1 MVNGR
6 RSHRTTQPNVLKV
19 NMANEIETS
28 IQTKDGARVG
38 VDQYDES
45 IWLSLQ
51 GRRASM
57 HVILNRAEAEQLLVN
72 LKLVLAQE
80 VTA

>member
-1 MVNGR
+1 MKND
-6 RSHRTTQPNVLKV
+6 
-19 NMANEIETS
+19 IETS

-38 VDQYDES
+38 ADQYDES

-57 HVILNRAEAEQLLVN
+57 NVILTRAEAEQLLVN
-72 LKLVLAQE
+72 LQLVLAKE

>member
-1 MVNGR
+1 MQSRQSGVY
-6 RSHRTTQPNVLKV
+6 LKEIK
-19 NMANEIETS
+19 MANEIETS

-57 HVILNRAEAEQLLVN
+57 HVILTRAEAEQLLAN

-80 VTA
+80 VA

>member
-1 MVNGR
+1 
-6 RSHRTTQPNVLKV
+6 
-19 NMANEIETS
+19 MANDIETS

-38 VDQYDES
+38 ADQYDES

-57 HVILNRAEAEQLLVN
+57 HVILTREEAEQLMVN
-72 LKLVLAQE
+72 LQLVLAQE
-80 VTA
+80 VIA

>member
-1 MVNGR
+1 M
-6 RSHRTTQPNVLKV
+6 
-19 NMANEIETS
+19 
-28 IQTKDGARVG
+28 G
-38 VDQYDES
+38 VDQYDEG

-57 HVILNRAEAEQLLVN
+57 HVILTRAEAEQLLVN

-80 VTA
+80 VA

>member
-1 MVNGR
+1 M
-6 RSHRTTQPNVLKV
+6 T
-19 NMANEIETS
+19 NEIETS

-57 HVILNRAEAEQLLVN
+57 HVILTRAEAEQLMVN

>member
-1 MVNGR
+1 M
-6 RSHRTTQPNVLKV
+6 TT
-19 NMANEIETS
+19 EIETS

-57 HVILNRAEAEQLLVN
+57 HVILTRAEAEQLLAN
-72 LKLVLAQE
+72 LQLVLQE
-80 VTA
+80 VTT

>member
-1 MVNGR
+1 MQSRQSGVY
-6 RSHRTTQPNVLKV
+6 LKEIR
-19 NMANEIETS
+19 MANEIETS

-57 HVILNRAEAEQLLVN
+57 HVILTRAEAEQLLTN

>member
-1 MVNGR
+1 MKND
-6 RSHRTTQPNVLKV
+6 
-19 NMANEIETS
+19 IETS

-38 VDQYDES
+38 ADQYDES

-57 HVILNRAEAEQLLVN
+57 HVILTREEAEQLLAN
-72 LKLVLAQE
+72 LQTVLCQPA
-80 VTA
+80 